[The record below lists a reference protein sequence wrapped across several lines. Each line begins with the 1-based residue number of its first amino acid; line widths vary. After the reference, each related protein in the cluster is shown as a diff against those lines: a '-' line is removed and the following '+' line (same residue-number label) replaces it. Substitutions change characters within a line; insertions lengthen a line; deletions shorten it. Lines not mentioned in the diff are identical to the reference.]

1 MKDLDITIDDN
12 NSIRILPVEKYTASQ
27 KLKGEATKF
36 VSSTLTLYLTPN
48 RNHSVQR
55 PHKEHKR
62 LDRRPLPG
70 DRKGK
75 T

>member
-36 VSSTLTLYLTPN
+36 VSSTLPFISNPN

-62 LDRRPLPG
+62 LNRRSLPG